1 MKIKNSFH
9 PYAMVSISGWALAH
23 IFSRLAL
30 QYFSGA
36 GLGFLRYLLA
46 SCVLVLVAVVTKMQL
61 PHKKDIP
68 WFLAAGAAGFFG
80 YMLFYNKG
88 QAMVTAATG
97 SIVIATVPVLTALMA
112 SVVYKEKL
120 RFHQW
125 IAIGVE
131 FAGVTVLTVMQG
143 PLSVN
148 TGLLWMF
155 MAAILLACYNLMQRR
170 LIRTYSAMQTSS
182 YSIFAGT
189 LMLSIFAP
197 TGYREIIAA
206 PPIQFAY
213 LAALGIFSSAIA
225 YVSWARALSMAKKT
239 SQVSNYMF
247 LTPFVV
253 SILGIFI
260 ANEVPDRAT
269 ITGGGII
276 LAGVFIFNF
285 GGRMFCK
292 AEAES

>member
-1 MKIKNSFH
+1 
-9 PYAMVSISGWALAH
+9 
-23 IFSRLAL
+23 
-30 QYFSGA
+30 
-36 GLGFLRYLLA
+36 
-46 SCVLVLVAVVTKMQL
+46 
-61 PHKKDIP
+61 
-68 WFLAAGAAGFFG
+68 
-80 YMLFYNKG
+80 
-88 QAMVTAATG
+88 
-97 SIVIATVPVLTALMA
+97 
-112 SVVYKEKL
+112 
-120 RFHQW
+120 
-125 IAIGVE
+125 
-131 FAGVTVLTVMQG
+131 
-143 PLSVN
+143 
-148 TGLLWMF
+148 

-197 TGYREIIAA
+197 TGYREIMAA
-206 PPIQFAY
+206 PPIQFSY
-213 LAALGIFSSAIA
+213 LAALGILSSAIA